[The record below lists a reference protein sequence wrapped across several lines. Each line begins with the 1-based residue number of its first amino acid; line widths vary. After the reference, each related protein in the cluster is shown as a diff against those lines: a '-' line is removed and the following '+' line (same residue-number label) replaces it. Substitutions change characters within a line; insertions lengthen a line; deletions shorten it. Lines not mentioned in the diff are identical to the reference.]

1 MPTYVHGPRV
11 TMAIGVG
18 VGSLLRPLLLLAS
31 IPMAMAMAMALANGF
46 PHRNWLIAP
55 KEFLF

>member
-1 MPTYVHGPRV
+1 
-11 TMAIGVG
+11 MAIGVG

-31 IPMAMAMAMALANGF
+31 IPMAMAMALANGF